1 MLMQV
6 LSPAGSLLRNIR
18 CGRAVAA
25 LVLVLVVAIPWVLLP
40 QKSRGRRPLEKF
52 AWMVLLSGFG
62 VRIKTFGTPDKGFP
76 LFAANH
82 VSWLDVAVLGHAVDA
97 PFIAKAEVSEWPVIG
112 LLARRYGCK
121 FIDRKRRSTL
131 PKSGQ
136 VEDQFRP
143 LILFPEGTT
152 SAGPGVLPFRSSLF
166 AIATDRS
173 GGRVQPISI
182 VYRRRDFTALTSAE
196 MQKIAWTG
204 DDALL
209 PHAMALAAA
218 GGIAVEIYFELPF
231 SADCRKAAASRSQ
244 QAITARLDALL

>member
-1 MLMQV
+1 MQN
-6 LSPAGSLLRNIR
+6 LSPAVSFLRTIR
-18 CGRAVAA
+18 CARAVAA
-25 LVLVLVVAIPWVLLP
+25 LILVLVVALPWVLLP

-62 VRIKTFGTPDKGFP
+62 VRIKTLGTINKGSP

-82 VSWLDVAVLGHAVDA
+82 VSWLDVAILGQALDA
-97 PFIAKAEVSEWPVIG
+97 PFVAKAEVSEWPVIG

-136 VEDQFRP
+136 GEDQCRP

-152 SAGPGVLPFRSSLF
+152 STGPGVLPFRSSLF
-166 AIATDRS
+166 AIATDGS
-173 GGRVQPISI
+173 GGKVQPISL
-182 VYRRRDFTALTSAE
+182 VYRRRDFTALTSSE

-209 PHAMALAAA
+209 PHALALAAA
-218 GGIAVEIYFELPF
+218 GGVAVEIFFELPF
-231 SADCRKAAASRSQ
+231 SADCRKVAASRSQ
-244 QAITARLDALL
+244 QAIATRLHALL